1 MHASNLLSSTKRIGT
16 GLSFIIFPLVFV
28 FAFSVHPGLLH
39 PHFLGPSELIL
50 RAHGA
55 SGLLHFGH

>member
-1 MHASNLLSSTKRIGT
+1 MHTDHLLNSVKRIGT
-16 GLSFIIFPLVFV
+16 GLAFVLFPLVFV

-39 PHFLGPSELIL
+39 PHFLAPSELIA

-55 SGLLHFGH
+55 SLL